1 MWIVIYR
8 FKNKS
13 KIEMFTLQ
21 FNFFLQN
28 LNLPIRLS
36 IWHEKPKE
44 KK

>member
-21 FNFFLQN
+21 FIFLQN

>member
-21 FNFFLQN
+21 FIFLIKFEFTYPSVN
-28 LNLPIRLS
+28 MA
-36 IWHEKPKE
+36 
-44 KK
+44 